1 MKKDELLTVFGT
13 HDIRT
18 LPECIMSLLFG
29 DQEVRDDV
37 FRELIRCHAGDLSY
51 DWFQEVYEEE
61 LSERRKKGQDFTPRE
76 VSMLE
81 TQLTGAREG
90 VIHEPTAGTGGLIIQ
105 YWWELASKQLPWRFK
120 PHTCI
125 FTCWELSDRS
135 IPILLLNMAIRGMM
149 GEVFHGDVLENVAKA
164 RYVLLNEQN
173 DGLAFSDI
181 VRDDRVLSYTHA
193 NHVLMTWQQASSDI
207 KNNAKNRGVIDSI
220 LPGRAMKVLFDDEEV
235 KREMLYGEDNPLTSV
250 YVVDVKVETS
260 QDKPV
265 AYCIVKL
272 HEVFEA

>member
-181 VRDDRVLSYTHA
+181 VRDDQY
-193 NHVLMTWQQASSDI
+193 
-207 KNNAKNRGVIDSI
+207 
-220 LPGRAMKVLFDDEEV
+220 
-235 KREMLYGEDNPLTSV
+235 
-250 YVVDVKVETS
+250 
-260 QDKPV
+260 
-265 AYCIVKL
+265 
-272 HEVFEA
+272 